1 MVSIAD
7 LNESY
12 KKVEDLKQN
21 TYVLATKT
29 LVDAVAN
36 VRDRKWTNLT
46 EEGKKTAAKNYTNK
60 INEEAIKLAGGS
72 IERHNE
78 FTPIL
83 LNPGGFTDEHY
94 KSITQ
99 DVSTAASIYTNTMDD
114 LTKKLTMGVYNKIEA
129 ATSTTSLKN
138 ELAGELNVLPGKIEG
153 NEDAFKLWQFNYNRL
168 KKIEQDNKLLDKYR

>member
-1 MVSIAD
+1 MVSITD

-29 LVDAVAN
+29 LVDAVGAG
-36 VRDRKWTNLT
+36 KWTDLSDKQ
-46 EEGKKTAAKNYTNK
+46 KKAAAKNYTNK

-72 IERHNE
+72 IQSPNE

-83 LNPGGFTDEHY
+83 LNPGGFTEAHH

-99 DVSTAASIYTNTMDD
+99 DVSTAASIYTNIMDD
-114 LTKKLTMGVYNKIEA
+114 LTKKLTMGPYNLIEA
-129 ATSTTSLKN
+129 APSTTRLKN
-138 ELAGELNVLPGKIEG
+138 TLAEKLGVLSGKIDG
-153 NEDAFKLWQFNYNRL
+153 NEDLFKLWQFNYNRL
-168 KKIEQDNKLLDKYR
+168 KGIERDNELLDQYR